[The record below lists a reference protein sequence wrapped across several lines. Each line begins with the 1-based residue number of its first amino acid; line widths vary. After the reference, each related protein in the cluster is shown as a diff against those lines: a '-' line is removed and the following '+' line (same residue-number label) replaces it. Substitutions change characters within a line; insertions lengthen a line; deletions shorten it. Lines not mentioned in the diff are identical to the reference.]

1 MILNISILSGE
12 LVIISSN
19 KFKWYQT
26 VRFKLLITFFLVSI
40 VPMIFFIF
48 NVSNT
53 LSSHFES
60 ENKKEALYIANKV
73 AGSIQRAGYLNDT
86 SKKEAFQQDIKSRG
100 EEENCRIIVVDKNA
114 FILADTTDVATGKV
128 YIVPEILTA
137 LEGTDQS
144 VLRAREDVIYASA
157 YIENEKSEKIGAVL
171 VISPFGEVSSFL
183 LEINKKW
190 TFITVIIGIII
201 LAFVVFM
208 SRIIFEPLKK
218 ILVTIQKISDG
229 QLHQRIELTG
239 NNEYTQLSDAI
250 NTMTTRLEQVDT
262 SRQEFVSNVSHELKT
277 PLSSIKVLSDSLLLQ
292 ENVPNEMYREFMQ
305 DINSEVDRM
314 TNIINDLLSLV
325 RLDSGAA
332 KLNIK
337 EISTNDFLT
346 DIIKQLTPLANRKNI
361 TINFEAKN
369 DVKIEADEVKLNLA
383 ISNLVEN
390 GIKYTPEDG
399 SVKISVEADNQD
411 CYITIQDTGIGIS
424 EEEQSKI
431 FERFYRVD
439 NSRDRETGGT
449 GLGLAITHSTIML
462 HNGSVKIISG
472 EGKGATFI
480 VRLPLKY
487 QQS

>member
-1 MILNISILSGE
+1 MTLNISILSGE
-12 LVIISSN
+12 LVTISS
-19 KFKWYQT
+19 KLKLYQT

-40 VPMIFFIF
+40 VPMVCFLF
-48 NVSNT
+48 NA
-53 LSSHFES
+53 SSSLREHFES

-73 AGSIQRAGYLNDT
+73 AGSVQSGNYLNDL
-86 SKKEAFQQDIKSRG
+86 SKREELQQDIKTRG
-100 EEENCRIIVVDKNA
+100 EDENCRIIVVDRNA
-114 FILADTTDVATGKV
+114 LAVADTNQVAIDKV

-137 LEGTDQS
+137 LEGTDGS
-144 VLRAREDVIYASA
+144 NLRNDEDVIYASA

-171 VISPFGEVSSFL
+171 VITSFSEVSSFL
-183 LEINKKW
+183 NEFNGKW
-190 TFITVIIGIII
+190 VLITIVIGIII
-201 LAFVVFM
+201 LLFAFFM
-208 SRIIFEPLKK
+208 AKIILDPLKK
-218 ILVTIQKISDG
+218 ILATIQKISDG

-239 NNEYTQLSDAI
+239 KNEYTQLADAI
-250 NTMTTRLEQVDT
+250 NTMTTRLEQVDS

-292 ENVPNEMYREFMQ
+292 EDVPNEMYREFMQ

-325 RLDSGAA
+325 RLDSNAA

-337 EISTNDFLT
+337 TISTNEFLT
-346 DIIKQLTPLANRKNI
+346 AIIKQLTPLANKKNI
-361 TINFEAKN
+361 TINYDAGS
-369 DVKIEADEVKLNLA
+369 DVAIEADEVKLNLA
-383 ISNLVEN
+383 ITNLVEN

-399 SVKISVEADNQD
+399 SVKISVNADNQD